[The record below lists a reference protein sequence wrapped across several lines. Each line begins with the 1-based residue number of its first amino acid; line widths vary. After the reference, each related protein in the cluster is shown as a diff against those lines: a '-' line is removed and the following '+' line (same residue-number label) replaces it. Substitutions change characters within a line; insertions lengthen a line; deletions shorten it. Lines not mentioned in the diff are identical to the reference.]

1 MREAPT
7 GEEGN
12 QVSHGRQAALRTKPP
27 LHPPRHP
34 VERFPQGFCELS
46 QDALYP
52 EVETVAEKLI
62 LGVVRFAVAIR
73 VAAPVIKTCR
83 EGREDSRS
91 QGIPVALPPGKTPAL
106 ESSLETLPSVKDL
119 AWGWRSMA
127 HHDVAS

>member
-1 MREAPT
+1 M
-7 GEEGN
+7 
-12 QVSHGRQAALRTKPP
+12 SHGRQAALRTKPP

-52 EVETVAEKLI
+52 EVETVAEKVI

-119 AWGWRSMA
+119 AWGWRSMV